1 MTPADHQDYKALV
14 RRGYDACAAA
24 YEAARR
30 SESAPELDLLLP
42 YLARRAAVLD
52 IGCGAG
58 VPVAKVLARTC
69 WVTGVDISPEQ
80 IRRARQN
87 VPSGAFLVADI
98 MGVDFPS
105 GSYDAVVSFYAIF
118 HLPRAEHPELFRR
131 IRRWLKPGGYFLGTL
146 AAQAEENTLDEDFFG
161 TQMYWSNFGLDE
173 YRSILEKAGFE
184 LLAVQTLG
192 HGYSDDAAPAESHP
206 LILAKSH

>member
-30 SESAPELDLLLP
+30 SESAPELAPLLP
-42 YLARRAAVLD
+42 HLAKRAAVLD

-58 VPVAKVLARTC
+58 VPVAKILARNC

-98 MGVDFPS
+98 MGVDFPPAS
-105 GSYDAVVSFYAIF
+105 FDAVVSFYAIF

-131 IRRWLKPGGYFLGTL
+131 IRRWLKPGGHFLGTL
-146 AAQAEENTLDEDFFG
+146 AANAEENTLDEGFFG
-161 TQMYWSNFGLDE
+161 TQMYWSNYDIDE
-173 YRSILEKAGFE
+173 YRSILEKVGFE
-184 LLAVQTLG
+184 LLEVQTLG
-192 HGYSDDAAPAESHP
+192 HGYKDAGAPEESHP
-206 LILAKSH
+206 LILARAT

>member
-1 MTPADHQDYKALV
+1 MTAADRPDYKAIV

-24 YEAARR
+24 YEKARR

-42 YLARRAAVLD
+42 HLARRATVLD

-58 VPVAKVLARTC
+58 VPAAKILARTC

-80 IRRARQN
+80 IRRARRN
-87 VPSGAFLVADI
+87 VPAGAFLVSDI
-98 MGVDFPS
+98 MGVDFPPTS
-105 GSYDAVVSFYAIF
+105 FDAVVSFYTIF

-131 IRRWLKPGGYFLGTL
+131 IRRWLKPGGHFLGTL
-146 AAQAEENTLDEDFFG
+146 SAFPEENTLDEDFFG
-161 TQMYWSNFGLDE
+161 TQMYWSNYGLDE

-184 LLAVQTLG
+184 LLDVQTLG
-192 HGYSDDAAPAESHP
+192 HGYHDAGAPEESHP
-206 LILAKSH
+206 LILAKAI